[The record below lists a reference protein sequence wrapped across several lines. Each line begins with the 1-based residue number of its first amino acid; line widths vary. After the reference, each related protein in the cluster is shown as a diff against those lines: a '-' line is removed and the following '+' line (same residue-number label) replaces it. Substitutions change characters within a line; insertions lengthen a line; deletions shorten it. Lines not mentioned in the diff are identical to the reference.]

1 MKKKFL
7 TVLLSLSFLLTLPAF
22 ADVQGDLMQMIDQ
35 LSKELER
42 LKQQITE
49 VQNKE
54 AAKEERITN
63 VEKKTEDV
71 EKKTEEQV
79 AASSWF
85 SIGGD
90 YRARMDSLHGTVLP
104 VGGVLFGVNP
114 SSTHV
119 ANDNILT
126 NRFGLNLTARATE
139 DVLVHARLLMYKVWG
154 EE

>member
-7 TVLLSLSFLLTLPAF
+7 TVFLSLSFLLPLPAF
-22 ADVQGDLMQMIDQ
+22 AGFQEDLVQKIDQ
-35 LSKELER
+35 MVKELDR
-42 LKQQITE
+42 LKQQMAE

-54 AAKEERITN
+54 AAKEERITT

-71 EKKTEEQV
+71 EKKTEEQT

-85 SIGGD
+85 TIGGD

-104 VGGVLFGVNP
+104 VGAVLFGVNP